1 MKFGDIATD
10 DAEGAILVHRHRVD
24 ERSFKKGRQLT
35 LADLEHLRQ
44 AGIESVTAVRLE
56 ADDIGE
62 DEAASRVAAAL
73 TGTGLTASAAF
84 TGRVNLYATDAG
96 VARIDHAALGRAN
109 SVDEAVTIA
118 TIAPYDVVA
127 LKQMVATVKIIPFAV
142 TAKALEESCARATEA
157 AIHVAPF
164 KAFSFGLI
172 QTTLADTKPSILE
185 KTVTVVRDRIEPLG
199 SQLTQEIRCR
209 HDVAEVAGAIA
220 ELTRLGCDFLLILG
234 ASAIL
239 DRRDVV
245 PSAIGRTGGAI
256 DHFGMPV
263 DPGNLLLL
271 AHGADGCPVIGLPSC
286 ARSPKL
292 NGFDWVLHRLMAGL
306 DVAGADITAMGA
318 GGLLKDI
325 PSRPLPRAAAARGGA
340 ARNVARAPRIAAII
354 LAAGQ
359 SRRMGETNKLLA
371 DIGGVPMVARVA
383 DQVLASQA
391 GPVICVLGHE
401 AGRVRAALAGRD
413 ITLVENPDYA
423 QGLSTSLKRGIAAIP
438 EDADGAVVSLGDM
451 PQVTPD
457 VIDRLIAAFDP
468 IEGRA
473 ICVPTAQGQR
483 GNPVLWGRDFFED
496 IAEITGDKGAREII
510 DANPESTVEV
520 DMTGEGVLLDIDE
533 PKALAALQG
542 TRKATGS

>member
-1 MKFGDIATD
+1 MKFGDIATG
-10 DAEGAILVHRHRVD
+10 DAEGAILVHRHRVG

-35 LADLEHLRQ
+35 KGDLDQLRQ
-44 AGIESVTAVRLE
+44 AGIESVIAVRLE
-56 ADDIGE
+56 PDDIGE

-73 TGTGLTASAAF
+73 TGAGLTASAAF
-84 TGRVNLYATDAG
+84 TGRVNLYAVTAG
-96 VARIDHAALGRAN
+96 VAKIDHAALHRAN
-109 SVDEAVTIA
+109 AVDEAVTIA
-118 TIAPYDVVA
+118 TIAPYDVVKP
-127 LKQMVATVKIIPFAV
+127 KQMVATVKIIPFAV
-142 TAKALEESCARATEA
+142 TSSVVERCCARANQA

-164 KAFSFGLI
+164 KTFSFGLI

-199 SQLTQEIRCR
+199 SQLSHEIRCG
-209 HDVAEVAGAIA
+209 HDTGEVAGAIA
-220 ELTRLGCDFLLILG
+220 ELTRRGCDFLLILG

-245 PSAIGRTGGAI
+245 PSAIGRAGGHI

-271 AHGADGCPVIGLPSC
+271 GHGTNGAPVIGLPSC

-306 DVAGADITAMGA
+306 ELTGDDIMAMGA

-325 PSRPLPRAAAARGGA
+325 PSRPLPRAAAARGGEA
-340 ARNVARAPRIAAII
+340 QAVARAPRIAAII

-359 SRRMGETNKLLA
+359 SRRMGETNKLVA
-371 DIGGVPMVARVA
+371 DIDGAPMVARVA

-391 GPVICVLGHE
+391 DPVICVLGHE
-401 AGRVRAALAGRD
+401 ADRVRAALAGRD

-423 QGLSTSLKRGIAAIP
+423 QGLSTSLKRGIEAVP
-438 EDADGAVVSLGDM
+438 EDADGALVSLGDM

-468 IEGRA
+468 IEGRS
-473 ICVPTAQGQR
+473 ICVPTTGGRR
-483 GNPVLWGRDFFED
+483 GNPVLWGRDFFEE

-510 DANPESTVEV
+510 DAHPESTVEV

-533 PKALAALQG
+533 PAALAALQG
-542 TRKATGS
+542 TRKAAGS

>member
-1 MKFGDIATD
+1 MKFGDIAIG
-10 DAEGAILVHRHRVD
+10 DAEGAILVHRHRVG

-35 LADLEHLRQ
+35 KADLDQLRQ
-44 AGIESVTAVRLE
+44 AGIESVIAVRLE

-62 DEAASRVAAAL
+62 DEAARRVAAAL
-73 TGTGLTASAAF
+73 TGAGLTASAAF
-84 TGRVNLYATDAG
+84 TGRVNLYAVTAG
-96 VARIDHAALGRAN
+96 VAKIDPAALGRAN
-109 SVDEAVTIA
+109 GVDEAVTIA
-118 TIAPYDVVA
+118 TIAPYDVVKP
-127 LKQMVATVKIIPFAV
+127 KQMVATVKIIPFAV
-142 TAKALEESCARATEA
+142 STGALKDCCARAFEA

-164 KAFSFGLI
+164 KTFCFGLI

-199 SQLTQEIRCR
+199 SQLLHEIRCG
-209 HDVAEVAGAIA
+209 HDVAEVAGAID
-220 ELTRLGCDFLLILG
+220 ELARRGCDFLLILG

-245 PSAIGRTGGAI
+245 PSAIERAGGHI

-271 AHGADGCPVIGLPSC
+271 GHGADGCPVIGLPSC

-306 DVAGADITAMGA
+306 ELAGDDIMAMGA
-318 GGLLKDI
+318 GGLLKEI
-325 PSRPLPRAAAARGGA
+325 PSRPLPRAAAARGGEA
-340 ARNVARAPRIAAII
+340 QAVARAPRIAAII

-371 DIGGVPMVARVA
+371 DIDGAPMVARVA

-391 GPVICVLGHE
+391 GPVFCVLGHE

-413 ITLVENPDYA
+413 ITFVENPDYA
-423 QGLSTSLKRGIAAIP
+423 QGLSTSLKRGIEAVP

-451 PQVTPD
+451 PQVTAD

-473 ICVPTAQGQR
+473 ICVPTADGRR
-483 GNPVLWGRDFFED
+483 GNPVLWGRDFFEE
-496 IAEITGDKGAREII
+496 IAEITGDKGAREIVE
-510 DANPESTVEV
+510 AHPESTVEV

-533 PKALAALQG
+533 PAALAALQG
-542 TRKATGS
+542 TRKAAGS